1 MKRDG
6 KYERGLLR
14 LWTGNI
20 PRPMYSLISSGFHTG
35 PCSGRK
41 MALQLGG
48 MDSISRLIQRIEKS
62 EVPLGEEE
70 EKFETIKEKYARR
83 AALTSEERDLV
94 LKLAKKA
101 EEWEKAVESS
111 AFTEPGQTLPGC

>member
-1 MKRDG
+1 
-6 KYERGLLR
+6 
-14 LWTGNI
+14 
-20 PRPMYSLISSGFHTG
+20 MYSLISSGFHTG

-48 MDSISRLIQRIEKS
+48 MDSIGRLIQRIGKS

-70 EKFETIKEKYARR
+70 EKFETIKEKQARR
-83 AALTSEERDLV
+83 EELTPEDRNLV

-111 AFTEPGQTLPGC
+111 AITEPEQTLPGC

>member
-1 MKRDG
+1 VA
-6 KYERGLLR
+6 EE
-14 LWTGNI
+14 
-20 PRPMYSLISSGFHTG
+20 
-35 PCSGRK
+35 
-41 MALQLGG
+41 MALQLGAV
-48 MDSISRLIQRIEKS
+48 DSIDRLIQRIEKS